1 MAFFAALCANRST
14 FCSFTAKVLKIKWV
28 LKFMWL
34 LLLPVRWVL
43 AWKIV
48 EFFGLL
54 SFFGLE
60 FFRKCLKKAC
70 FKYGCTISR
79 RSMFC
84 SHRNFG
90 WFTNACIIADEWFTL
105 EERSTRIVCPRLQ
118 MLWVVLLRLVV
129 VSVAALLACVLII
142 SFLSY
147 RVSFFCFNLR
157 WRRKRLK

>member
-1 MAFFAALCANRST
+1 MF
-14 FCSFTAKVLKIKWV
+14 
-28 LKFMWL
+28 
-34 LLLPVRWVL
+34 
-43 AWKIV
+43 V
-48 EFFGLL
+48 EV
-54 SFFGLE
+54 SSPKE
-60 FFRKCLKKAC
+60 KKANILYEMDL
-70 FKYGCTISR
+70 KYGGIVSKW
-79 RSMFC
+79 SMFC
-84 SHRNFG
+84 SYRNFG

-157 WRRKRLK
+157 WRRKRLKKYNCLPFWWQQALWNPSSQKSPTLLTSNPFPAS